1 LAILFRPFG
10 LLAPKTFKLFGFPI
24 LVIYVFIEGKNVNSI
39 IEINIYTFCTYNV
52 RPVSGITFFMYAH
65 NQKIGK
71 PKYQVKV
78 ITVFTVFQFLTDFVC
93 LYNYEF

>member
-1 LAILFRPFG
+1 MSCYTDKCTHIYSSQLCTVR
-10 LLAPKTFKLFGFPI
+10 TN

-71 PKYQVKV
+71 PNNLKV
-78 ITVFTVFQFLTDFVC
+78 FAHGAFL
-93 LYNYEF
+93 